1 MSQKTTKRHTIELKE
16 TKWDIRIWLGTI
28 VVLGFVI
35 MFALYSYHGAERE
48 MAAQFNR
55 KQGLLAQ
62 QTAMGIEQYMHH
74 ITNSL
79 SLTTHI
85 KGVSNGDTEAIRV
98 SVQNVFNSLKNK
110 VVFIFWEDAE
120 GIMRYHYPKQ

>member
-1 MSQKTTKRHTIELKE
+1 MSMRRTKRHTIELKE
-16 TKWDIRIWLGTI
+16 TKWDILIWLGTI

-35 MFALYSYHGAERE
+35 MFAMYSYHGVERE

-55 KQGLLAQ
+55 EQGLLAQ
-62 QTAMGIEQYMHH
+62 QTAMGIEQYMHD

-85 KGVSNGDTEAIRV
+85 KGVSNGDQEAIRV

-110 VVFIFWEDAE
+110 VVFVFWEDQT
-120 GIMRYHYPKQ
+120 GVMR